1 MSISPSQNNNESRTL
16 RKENEK
22 NFPFNFPKRLNSKL
36 YYSQMQKI
44 RITQKNL
51 VYLIGFPKFLAD
63 NEKLLS
69 SFEYL
74 GQYGKILKININKN
88 KIYNSNNP
96 NGPSYSCH
104 ITYSSFSES
113 SLAILN
119 LDNFIFENHIIKA
132 SFGTTKFCSNFLY
145 GNKCN
150 NKDCLYLHYFPD
162 VKDII
167 NKDDINYNKTI
178 YKNQHIKAIKL
189 SGIFNNI
196 NMINYLKDI
205 KNKRTIFPNA
215 SNVYSKDIVKEYYEN
230 YKNKINLNFNDND
243 NMKKKKIYS
252 IIGLDN
258 LYKREKKSRFDFA
271 TNAQLNNNNENNNQN
286 NIDDIPLEISNFI
299 SENIKKS
306 ILFKRENDEI
316 SDYFFSI
323 NKSYEKEDKWKSL
336 LNTLENYSIFENCRI
351 RKIGEDENIIVVN
364 KYNTY

>member
-1 MSISPSQNNNESRTL
+1 MSNSPSQNNNELTSQ

-22 NFPFNFPKRLNSKL
+22 ILPFHFPKRLNSKE
-36 YYSQMQKI
+36 YYSQMQKL

-51 VYLIGFPKFLAD
+51 VYLIGFPKYLAY

-74 GQYGKILKININKN
+74 GQYGKILKINVNKN

-119 LDNFIFENHIIKA
+119 LDNFVFENHIIKA
-132 SFGTTKFCSNFLY
+132 SYGTTKYCSNFLY

-150 NKDCLYLHYFPD
+150 NKDCLYLHYFAD
-162 VKDII
+162 VKDVI
-167 NKDDINYNKTI
+167 NKDDVNYNKTI

-189 SGIFNNI
+189 SGIFNNV
-196 NMINYLKDI
+196 NVINYLRDI
-205 KNKRTIFPNA
+205 KNKKTIFPNA
-215 SNVYSKDIVKEYYEN
+215 SNVYNKDIVKEYYERHN
-230 YKNKINLNFNDND
+230 NKINLNFIYNDNI
-243 NMKKKKIYS
+243 KRKKIYS

-271 TNAQLNNNNENNNQN
+271 ANAKLNNNVDNNNQN
-286 NIDDIPLEISNFI
+286 NNDDIPLEISNFI
-299 SENIKKS
+299 SENIRRS
-306 ILFKRENDEI
+306 ILFKKENDLI

-336 LNTLENYSIFENCRI
+336 LNTLENYNIFENCKI
-351 RKIGEDENIIVVN
+351 RKIGENENIIVVN
-364 KYNTY
+364 KFNTY

>member
-1 MSISPSQNNNESRTL
+1 MSNSLNQNNNESQNQI
-16 RKENEK
+16 KENEK
-22 NFPFNFPKRLNSKL
+22 KFPFHLSEALNPKE
-36 YYSQMQKI
+36 YYSQMQKL

-51 VYLIGFPKFLAD
+51 VYLIGFPKYLAY

-74 GQYGKILKININKN
+74 GQYGKILKIHVNKN
-88 KIYNSNNP
+88 KIYNLNNP

-132 SFGTTKFCSNFLY
+132 SFGTTKYCSNFLY
-145 GNKCN
+145 GNNCN
-150 NKDCLYLHYFPD
+150 NKDCLYLHYFSD

-167 NKDDINYNKTI
+167 NKDDINSNKTI
-178 YKNQHIKAIKL
+178 YKNQLIKAIKL
-189 SGIFNNI
+189 SGIFNNV
-196 NMINYLKDI
+196 NMINYLNSI

-215 SNVYSKDIVKEYYEN
+215 NNVYSKDIVKEYYEKN
-230 YKNKINLNFNDND
+230 KNKINLCFNYNDNIKR
-243 NMKKKKIYS
+243 KKVFS

-271 TNAQLNNNNENNNQN
+271 TNAKLNNNENNNQN

-299 SENIKKS
+299 SENIKRS
-306 ILFKRENDEI
+306 ILFKKEKEMI

-323 NKSYEKEDKWKSL
+323 NKFYEKEDKWKSL

-351 RKIGEDENIIVVN
+351 RKIGENENIIVVTKFN
-364 KYNTY
+364 SN